1 MKTHEPDTPNAVDQP
16 TARLAAAQS
25 TQTPRTFASFRHRNF
40 QLYFGGQLISVAG
53 TWMQIIAQGWLVY
66 QLSHSELE
74 LGIVGFASA
83 IPSLLVSPWGGVIV
97 DRLPKRNLLVI
108 TQTSAMLL
116 AFILSWLIFRNTVQ
130 VWHIIAIAALLGL
143 VNAVDGPARQA
154 FVVEMVGRE
163 DLRNAI
169 ALNSMMFNSARIIGP
184 ALGGLL
190 LATVGAG
197 WCFFINGVS
206 FLFVI
211 AGLLLMRISA
221 SYRADKASSPWQ
233 ALIGGVRYTLEH
245 MDLFGLIL
253 LALIFSFFGLAY
265 SAVLPAFVDQVLKAN
280 ADAYGWINAA
290 SGVGAV
296 TGAFLIARYGHSKHT
311 GRWLIAANLS
321 FPIVLALFAYTSWLP
336 LALLLALGLGFGF
349 MIEFT
354 LINTMLQTRVSDEM
368 RGRVMS
374 LYTITFFGFAPF
386 GNLLMGWLSEV
397 WGLSPSIALGA
408 GATLLLT
415 LLTLRS
421 IPQLREL

>member
-1 MKTHEPDTPNAVDQP
+1 MKTQEFDTPGAANPSGDRTAIPQP
-16 TARLAAAQS
+16 AQR
-25 TQTPRTFASFRHRNF
+25 PNTFASFRHRNF

-83 IPSLLVSPWGGVIV
+83 IPSLLVSPWGGVLV
-97 DRLPKRNLLVI
+97 DRLPKRNLLVV
-108 TQTSAMLL
+108 TQASAMLL
-116 AFILSWLIFRNTVQ
+116 AFILSLLTFSSTVQ
-130 VWHIIAIAALLGL
+130 VWHIIALAALSGL
-143 VNAVDGPARQA
+143 VNAVDGPTRQA

-163 DLRNAI
+163 DLSNAI

-197 WCFFINGVS
+197 WCFLINGIS

-211 AGLLLMRISA
+211 AGLLLMRITA
-221 SYRADKASSPWQ
+221 SSPTGKAASPWQ
-233 ALIGGVRYTLEH
+233 ALTGGVRYTLGH

-253 LALIFSFFGLAY
+253 LSLIFSFFGLAY

-280 ADAYGWINAA
+280 ADAFGWINAA

-296 TGAFLIARYGHSKHT
+296 TGAFLIARRGQSKPP
-311 GRWLIAANLS
+311 GRWLITANLCY
-321 FPIVLALFAYTSWLP
+321 PIVLAIFAYTSWLW
-336 LALLLALGLGFGF
+336 LALLLAVGLGFGF

-354 LINTMLQTRVSDEM
+354 LINTILQTRVSDEM

-386 GNLLMGWLSEV
+386 GNLLIGWLSEV
-397 WGLSPSIALGA
+397 WGLSPAIALSA
-408 GATLLLT
+408 AMTLALT
-415 LLTLRS
+415 LLTLRR
-421 IPQLREL
+421 IPQLRQL